1 LHRLRTVNK
10 PKNQSQKRTV
20 AGSGAVFITLF
31 ALIWDAIVLRFVIP
45 QPHIPLWFKAI
56 FALAGLLVTW
66 GALYAWRQRL
76 AGGGIGLRL
85 SHDPVVHGTPV
96 LAGFDLSKPISAAQ
110 WRVEAKI
117 TSKARNQSSFGTVW
131 SQEFAAQLLN
141 GTHVSAEFKL
151 PTDFPATT
159 ASGGDTSYACTLTLK
174 ADGLRWDFDLCTR
187 QATAGEAL
195 FGAQDAKAIG
205 NNLPTYSPEQIAKL
219 RGRWTKFAVGFGLFV
234 ILAQIASVAD
244 LNLWSR
250 AKARMDGGTHLSA
263 VTTEEFDIR
272 ITNYLVNDWAFR
284 GRLLARAR
292 VENGELKV
300 RVQSLEVQPIGS
312 CTAQAKACEI
322 ESVSLLLAQ
331 DGDGH
336 FSTPAQSAAIAVNA
350 QLKDLVRWA
359 LPAEQLG
366 LELSLRLPAVVDA
379 QNMRLK
385 LQIRTAAGSTVYPD
399 HGSYLA
405 LHRALAQ
412 AQGQKNPCE
421 RLNNK
426 LDWVRADCA
435 EQLQQALGKGEGL
448 VQSVSAQAERSVR
461 ASREF
466 AAKLGIGSVPSF
478 VPTSPDELLIEALLN
493 ENFAVA
499 SVLLAAGADPN
510 AENADEPGRT
520 ALGYAAA
527 ANSIDMVERLL
538 RAGAQANARK
548 NNSKGQVVTP
558 LTQALRTDA
567 SAAVQRLLQAGASYQ
582 TDDPSGW
589 TPMHIAA
596 HESADKSLRALVGA
610 GADVNERTPAY
621 RQQTALQTALQ
632 FGSLETAR
640 ALVQLG
646 ADVRLRDNQD
656 KNACDWAQFFKRSA
670 EIQSLVCP

>member
-1 LHRLRTVNK
+1 
-10 PKNQSQKRTV
+10 V
-20 AGSGAVFITLF
+20 AGSGAAFFTVF
-31 ALIWDAIVLRFVIP
+31 ALVWDAIVLGLVVP
-45 QPHIPLWFKAI
+45 QTHIPLWFKAVFVI
-56 FALAGLLVTW
+56 AGLLVTW
-66 GALYAWRQRL
+66 GAVYAWRQRI
-76 AGGGIGLRL
+76 AGGGISLRL
-85 SHDPVVHGTPV
+85 SRDPVVHGTPV
-96 LAGFDLSKPISAAQ
+96 FASFDLSKPVSAAQ

-117 TSKARNQSSFGTVW
+117 SSKARNQSSFGTVW
-131 SQEFAAQLLN
+131 SQDFPAQALN
-141 GTHVSAEFKL
+141 TTQVSAEFKL
-151 PTDFPATT
+151 PVDFPATT
-159 ASGGDTSYACTLTLK
+159 ASGGDTSHACTLTLK

-187 QATAGEAL
+187 KATAGEAL

-205 NNLPTYSPEQIAKL
+205 NNLPTYSPEQITKI
-219 RGRWTKFAVGFGLFV
+219 RSRWTKFAVGLGLFV
-234 ILAQIASVAD
+234 ILAQIASFAD

-250 AKARMDGGTHLSA
+250 AKAQVGAGAHLSA

-284 GRLLARAR
+284 GRLLGRAR

-300 RVQSLEVQPIGS
+300 RVQSLEVQPTRS
-312 CTAQAKACEI
+312 CAGEARACEI

-331 DGDGH
+331 DEDGH

-359 LPAEQLG
+359 LPADQQG

-379 QNMRLK
+379 KTMRLK

-399 HGSYLA
+399 HGPYLA

-412 AQGQKNPCE
+412 AQGQKTPCE
-421 RLNNK
+421 QISTR

-435 EQLQQALGKGEGL
+435 DQLQQAMGKGEGL
-448 VQSVSAQAERSVR
+448 MQSIGTQAERSAR

-478 VPTSPDELLIEALLN
+478 IPTSPDELLIEALIN
-493 ENFAVA
+493 ENFAAA

-510 AENADEPGRT
+510 AENSDEPGRT

-527 ANSIDMVERLL
+527 ANNIDMVERLL
-538 RAGAQANARK
+538 QAGAQASARK

-567 SAAVQRLLQAGASYQ
+567 SAAVQRLLQAGASHQ
-582 TDDPSGW
+582 TNDPSGW

-596 HESADKSLRALVGA
+596 HESADKSLQALVGA
-610 GADVNERTPAY
+610 GADINERTPAY

-632 FGSLETAR
+632 FGSLETVR
-640 ALVQLG
+640 SFTQLG